1 MKINIKMMSEEAY
14 LTLQKNYKEVYNLIL
29 QHPTDSSWLYDFLG
43 FEPFEEKKYEIN
55 DFDLE
60 LSDDNENVLLN
71 NGIIIYE
78 NLRDLPRYVL
88 CNNRFWAWILFKK
101 AYRQAISS
109 TKMDDPI
116 YIKNLWL
123 GNNSRRSLMLGT
135 ISRYFFITEI
145 SADNSRNNKYELTE
159 LLWNDL
165 FFYRNIAYRNIFMI
179 KNVSIAFL
187 EFYKDFSIQNK
198 ETLNRKQIRYLMI
211 DLSKMGS
218 VMLIDVISKDEIYNF
233 LKKRVEKYI

>member
-1 MKINIKMMSEEAY
+1 M
-14 LTLQKNYKEVYNLIL
+14 
-29 QHPTDSSWLYDFLG
+29 
-43 FEPFEEKKYEIN
+43 
-55 DFDLE
+55 
-60 LSDDNENVLLN
+60 
-71 NGIIIYE
+71 
-78 NLRDLPRYVL
+78 
-88 CNNRFWAWILFKK
+88 
-101 AYRQAISS
+101 
-109 TKMDDPI
+109 
-116 YIKNLWL
+116 
-123 GNNSRRSLMLGT
+123 
-135 ISRYFFITEI
+135 
-145 SADNSRNNKYELTE
+145 TE